1 MNLKITM
8 EATKTI
14 NEGPPSTDTSFQH
27 LQLEMARLDIL
38 LHRQIQRFQKSAL
51 PPPADNAPLGRFY
64 MSGDQA
70 MSLLQRP
77 LGAAYQLLDDETAA
91 PYQQALSDIEQ
102 QIATLI
108 SQAENVGETS
118 RLYRLALVLG
128 FDRFDLDAF
137 LISLAPQ
144 LDGRFSKLYAFLQDD
159 LTRKRPSVG
168 LILDLLC
175 SPAPERLMRLAH
187 FRDDAPL
194 LRHHLVQLASETGTV
209 QPPLIDQAVFPDDS
223 ITSWLLLGQY
233 QLPPILKGAFT
244 YWPTPAPDMAL
255 LPASQQPLLNQAAAE
270 NDLLVFVGKD
280 ELSRET
286 AVKHIAQ
293 LRKRPLLT
301 LNLAAG
307 DPPQPS
313 LDSLHL
319 LLRDAQLINAIPHIT
334 GWDAIL
340 KDDTPPP
347 GFLKT
352 VFAHPDSLIIS
363 GQKHWQPSQTARQ
376 RRLQWFRFPLPD
388 TAQRAQLLAHFLGAP
403 ASGNVDDQSELL
415 ALAGQFKL
423 TSAQLRDL
431 VETARDIAGQNGRY
445 LQPADLFAAAR
456 AHSNPRL
463 SILARKISSRYDWND
478 LILPSDQVTLLYE
491 MVNTIRSRPLVLEE
505 WGIGK
510 KLTASAGITALFFG
524 PPGTG
529 KTMAAGIIARELGL
543 DLYKIDLSTMVSKYI
558 GETEKNLE
566 RIFTEA
572 ESSNAILFFDEADAI
587 FGKRSEVKDAHD
599 RYANIEISY
608 LLQRM
613 ESYDGVTILATNLKA
628 NLDDA
633 FTRRLQFAVDF
644 PFPKAPDRLR
654 IWQALFPSDVP
665 HAPNLD
671 MERMAK
677 QFDIAGGNIRNI
689 IVNAAY
695 LAATNGQLVTME
707 HLLHGT
713 RRELQKMGRLVN
725 ERDLAVTKGK

>member
-1 MNLKITM
+1 MTIH
-8 EATKTI
+8 EATVTNDI
-14 NEGPPSTDTSFQH
+14 SFQH

-38 LHRQIQRFQKSAL
+38 LHRQVQRFQKTTSS
-51 PPPADNAPLGRFY
+51 PPNENTLGRFY

-70 MSLLQRP
+70 MMLLQRP
-77 LGAAYQLLDDETAA
+77 LGAAYEHLDNEAAA
-91 PYQQALSDIEQ
+91 PYHQALSDVEQ
-102 QIATLI
+102 QIAVLI
-108 SQAENVGETS
+108 NRAENEGQMS
-118 RLYRLALVLG
+118 RLYRLALALRL
-128 FDRFDLDAF
+128 DRFDLDAF

-144 LDGRFSKLYAFLQDD
+144 LDTRFSKLYAFLQDD

-168 LILDLLC
+168 FILDLLC
-175 SPAPERLMRLAH
+175 SPVAERLIHLAH
-187 FRDDAPL
+187 FSDDAPL
-194 LRHHLVQLASETGTV
+194 LRHQLVTLASENGAAH
-209 QPPLIDQAVFPDDS
+209 PPLIDRAVFPDDNL
-223 ITSWLLLGQY
+223 TTWLLLGRY
-233 QLPPILKGAFT
+233 QPPPSLKEAFRFQ
-244 YWPTPAPDMAL
+244 PTPTPDMAL
-255 LPASQQPLLNQAAAE
+255 LTEPQGSQLITAA
-270 NDLLVFVGKD
+270 NRDDVLVFTGQDK
-280 ELSRET
+280 LSRAT
-286 AVKHIAQ
+286 AAQ
-293 LRKRPLLT
+293 FVAQQRQRPLLT
-301 LNLAAG
+301 LTLTAT
-307 DPPQPS
+307 DPPQPLLS
-313 LDSLHL
+313 NIQL
-319 LLRDAQLINAIPHIT
+319 LLRDAQLLNAIPHIT
-334 GWDAIL
+334 GWDTTL
-340 KDDTPPP
+340 TNDTPPTD
-347 GFLKT
+347 LLNAIY
-352 VFAHPDSLIIS
+352 AHPNQLIIS
-363 GQKHWQPSQTARQ
+363 DTKRWQPSGAERQ
-376 RRLQWFRFPLPD
+376 RRLQWVNFPLPS
-388 TAQRAQLLAHFLGAP
+388 TAQRAHLLSHFLDSTISQA
-403 ASGNVDDQSELL
+403 DLL
-415 ALAGQFKL
+415 GLAGQFQL
-423 TSAQLRDL
+423 TTEQLRDL
-431 VETARDIAGQNGRY
+431 VETARDIAMQNCRS
-445 LQPADLFAAAR
+445 LQTIDLFAAAR

-463 SILARKISSRYDWND
+463 TTLARKIQSRYEWDD
-478 LILPSDQVTLLYE
+478 LILPGDQVILLHE
-491 MVNTIRSRPLVLEE
+491 MVNTIRSRALVLEE

-628 NLDDA
+628 NLDEA

-654 IWQALFPSDVP
+654 IWKSLFPTDVP
-665 HAPNLD
+665 HDPNLD
-671 MERMAK
+671 MERMAE

-695 LAATNGQLVTME
+695 LAATNGQVVTMA

-725 ERDLAVTKGK
+725 ERDLIVHKE

>member
-1 MNLKITM
+1 
-8 EATKTI
+8 
-14 NEGPPSTDTSFQH
+14 
-27 LQLEMARLDIL
+27 
-38 LHRQIQRFQKSAL
+38 
-51 PPPADNAPLGRFY
+51 PPPETNAPLGRFY
-64 MSGDQA
+64 MSGEQA

-77 LGAAYQLLDDETAA
+77 LGAAYELLDNETAA
-91 PYQQALSDIEQ
+91 PYHQPLVDIEQ
-102 QIATLI
+102 QIAGLV
-108 SQAENVGETS
+108 SLAESSGTPT
-118 RLYRLALVLG
+118 RLVRLALALG
-128 FDRFDLDAF
+128 LDRFDLNVF
-137 LISLAPQ
+137 LIALAPQ

-159 LTRKRPSVG
+159 LTRKRPSVS

-175 SPAPERLMRLAH
+175 PPTPERLLYLAH
-187 FRDDAPL
+187 FSDDAPL
-194 LRHHLVQLASETGTV
+194 LRHRLINLAAETGV
-209 QPPLIDQAVFPDDS
+209 AQPPLIDQAVFPDER
-223 ITSWLLLGQY
+223 IAAWLLLGQY
-233 QLPPILKGAFT
+233 QPPPDLKDALA
-244 YWPTPAPDMAL
+244 YRPTPTPNIAL
-255 LPASQQPLLNQAAAE
+255 LPEPQQLLLIKAAAG
-270 NDLLVFVGKD
+270 DDTLALVGRD
-280 ELSRET
+280 RLSRET
-286 AVKHIAQ
+286 AVHLIAQ
-293 LRKRPLLT
+293 QRQQSLLT
-301 LNLAAG
+301 LNLAA
-307 DPPQPS
+307 DSSASP
-313 LDSLHL
+313 LDSIRL
-319 LLRDAQLINAIPHIT
+319 LLRDAQLINAIPHIA

-340 KDDTPPP
+340 KDKAPPP
-347 GFLKT
+347 DLLKI
-352 VFAHPDSLIIS
+352 VLAHPDQVVIS
-363 GQKHWQPSQTARQ
+363 GQKQWQLHRTARQ

-388 TAQRAQLLAHFLGAP
+388 TAQRARLLAHFLDGAVQ
-403 ASGNVDDQSELL
+403 NQSDRL

-423 TSAQLRDL
+423 TSGQLRDL
-431 VETARDIAGQNGRY
+431 VETARDLAGQNGRN
-445 LQPADLFAAAR
+445 LQAADLFAAAR

-463 SILARKISSRYDWND
+463 TTLARKIKSQYVWND
-478 LILPSDQVTLLYE
+478 LILPGDQITLLHE

-510 KLTASAGITALFFG
+510 KLAAGAGITALFFG

-529 KTMAAGIIARELGL
+529 KTMAAGIIAHELGL
-543 DLYKIDLSTMVSKYI
+543 DLYKIDLSTMISKYI

-654 IWQALFPSDVP
+654 IWQALLPPDVP
-665 HAPNLD
+665 HDPDLD
-671 MERMAK
+671 MERMAE

-689 IVNAAY
+689 LVNAAY
-695 LAATNGQLVTME
+695 LAATNGQVVTME

-725 ERDLAVTKGK
+725 ERDLAISKGK